1 MNRSLLLIL
10 AVASLA
16 TGGAGLVLGSMYI
29 QRLTPEPG
37 SASEPDPEY
46 RRVPA
51 DVNSKWMTG
60 FTLTDRSGKQV
71 KWSDLQGKVTV
82 TSFFFSACPATCL
95 QQNMKVREIQQA
107 YQGKDVFFISITCDP
122 EIDTP
127 ERLREYA
134 DRLQA
139 DKSQWLFLTGDLPYI
154 RRVAGE
160 LFGVPLDKQ
169 THSELLIVG
178 DKWGNLRGR
187 QHWNKLYEVT
197 KLKQQVDQLLVE
209 TEEPADL
216 IEEKK
221 KQAAAL
227 EAATEGQE
235 PPQPNTNAVDEPA
248 GKDSK

>member
-1 MNRSLLLIL
+1 MNRSLLLVL
-10 AVASLA
+10 AIASLA

-29 QRLTPEPG
+29 ERLRTAPG

-51 DVNSKWMTG
+51 DAGSKWMTG
-60 FTLTDRSGKQV
+60 FTLSERGGKQV
-71 KWSDLQGKVTV
+71 HWKDLQGKVTV
-82 TSFFFSACPATCL
+82 TSFFFSSCPTTCL
-95 QQNMKVREIQQA
+95 QQNQKVREIQQA
-107 YQGKDVFFISITCDP
+107 YKGKDVVFLSITCDP

-134 DRLQA
+134 DRLDA

-178 DKWGNLRGR
+178 DKWGNLRER
-187 QHWNKLYEVT
+187 QHWNKLDEVT
-197 KLKQQVDQLLVE
+197 KLKQRVDQLLVE
-209 TEEPADL
+209 SEEPAHL

-221 KQAAAL
+221 RQAAAL
-227 EAATEGQE
+227 EQATVGQASSLPEKDAA
-235 PPQPNTNAVDEPA
+235 PA
-248 GKDSK
+248 AESKIE

>member
-10 AVASLA
+10 AIASLA

-29 QRLTPEPG
+29 QRLQPQPD

-51 DVNSKWMTG
+51 DADSKWMTG
-60 FTLTDRSGKQV
+60 FTLTDRSGKQI
-71 KWSDLQGKVTV
+71 KWRDLEGKVTV

-107 YQGKDVFFISITCDP
+107 YQGKDVVFLSITCDP

-127 ERLREYA
+127 DRLREYA

-139 DKSQWLFLTGDLPYI
+139 DKTQWLFLTGDLPYI

-187 QHWNKLYEVT
+187 QHWNKLDEVT

-209 TEEPADL
+209 TEEPAEL

-221 KQAAAL
+221 KQAEAL
-227 EAATEGQE
+227 ERATVGQASSLPENAA
-235 PPQPNTNAVDEPA
+235 APA
-248 GKDSK
+248 AEAKSE

>member
-1 MNRSLLLIL
+1 MNRGVLLFL
-10 AVASLA
+10 AIASLV

-29 QRLTPEPG
+29 ERLRTTPG

-51 DVNSKWMTG
+51 DAGSKWMTG

-71 KWSDLQGKVTV
+71 QWKDLQGKVTV
-82 TSFFFSACPATCL
+82 TSFFFSSCPATCL
-95 QQNMKVREIQQA
+95 QQNQKVREIQQA
-107 YQGKDVFFISITCDP
+107 YQGKDVVFLSITCDP

-127 ERLREYA
+127 DRLREYA

-139 DKSQWLFLTGDLPYI
+139 DKAQWLFLTGDLPYI

-160 LFGVPLDKQ
+160 LFGVMLDKHVH
-169 THSELLIVG
+169 TDHLIAS
-178 DKWGNLRGR
+178 DKWGNVRGR
-187 QHWNKLYEVT
+187 YNWKQLDEVT

-209 TEEPADL
+209 TEEPAEL
-216 IEEKK
+216 IEEKQ

-227 EAATEGQE
+227 EAAVGQASSLPE
-235 PPQPNTNAVDEPA
+235 NDSPPAVE
-248 GKDSK
+248 SKAE